1 MVMAIARLP
10 GLNRIDRA
18 GYENPTRRR
27 NERADSSPHQTPPVR
42 AGAEY
47 SHQMIEALA
56 IHPAPRGY
64 RTHPSKLCSTFPAGT
79 RAAYRQ
85 WAIAAVI
92 DRLCSSSVWKR
103 SGRLAGWRS
112 RSIGTVPAVRSG
124 ARSCRGNGRRAPLW
138 GSGWRTRRRTGPP
151 HGRRSA
157 SAARGGLRR
166 AARSGG
172 GRRSPGA
179 SQRDAGAAADA
190 PPCPFARVAHHHRGR
205 TPPAPPG
212 AQSHEQRRRPLPPG
226 TATTRP
232 RATLGGPGRLRR
244 RDPLLPCRAL
254 LATPQC

>member
-1 MVMAIARLP
+1 M
-10 GLNRIDRA
+10 
-18 GYENPTRRR
+18 RRGHGAWCMR
-27 NERADSSPHQTPPVR
+27 NH
-42 AGAEY
+42 
-47 SHQMIEALA
+47 
-56 IHPAPRGY
+56 
-64 RTHPSKLCSTFPAGT
+64 
-79 RAAYRQ
+79 
-85 WAIAAVI
+85 
-92 DRLCSSSVWKR
+92 SVWKR

-124 ARSCRGNGRRAPLW
+124 ARSCRGNGRRAPLAALAQ
-138 GSGWRTRRRTGPP
+138 RVAHQETDRATPRAAIRQ
-151 HGRRSA
+151 RS
-157 SAARGGLRR
+157 ARGGLRR

-179 SQRDAGAAADA
+179 SQRDARAAADA

-226 TATTRP
+226 TAPTRP
-232 RATLGGPGRLRR
+232 RATLVGPWRLHR